1 MALFLFLMLALA
13 ATPTDPLDVATASYQ
28 RVVSYR
34 VTVRSRGG
42 SSRET
47 LRYFFKRPGFVR
59 MEFVEPHNGA
69 ILVYNPLKKEARL
82 RPFGFMKPLVLT
94 LDPGNRLI
102 LSSRRHRIDAS
113 DFGALLGAARKLR
126 EKGKSSTQ
134 GYVFVGGRKALLV
147 AVEGGEG
154 MSVEHNVHRCLLWL
168 DAKTFLPVK
177 TMTYNESGE
186 LLEEV
191 VMDHLEVNIA
201 LPDTLFES

>member
-1 MALFLFLMLALA
+1 MAPFLFLMLALA
-13 ATPTDPLDVATASYQ
+13 ATPTDPLDVAAANYQ

-34 VTVRSRGG
+34 VTVRSRSG

-59 MEFVEPHNGA
+59 MEFIEPHNGA
-69 ILVYNPLKKEARL
+69 ILVYNPRKKEARL

-94 LDPGNRLI
+94 LRPDNRLI
-102 LSSRRHRIDAS
+102 ISSGGHRVDAS
-113 DFGALLGAARKLR
+113 DFGAMLKTSRKLR
-126 EKGKSSTQ
+126 DKGKSTTQ
-134 GYVFVGGRKALLV
+134 GFDFVGGRKALLV
-147 AVEGGEG
+147 AVEGAEG
-154 MSVEHNVHRCLLWL
+154 MSVEHNIHRCLLWL

-191 VMDHLEVNIA
+191 VLDHPEVNIA
-201 LPDTLFES
+201 LPDTLFEP

>member
-1 MALFLFLMLALA
+1 MAPFLFLMLALA

-34 VTVRSRGG
+34 VTVRSRGS

-59 MEFVEPHNGA
+59 MEFIEPHNGA

-82 RPFGFMKPLVLT
+82 RPFGFMEPLVLT
-94 LDPGNRLI
+94 LRPDNRLI
-102 LSSRRHRIDAS
+102 ISSRRHRIDAS
-113 DFGALLGAARKLR
+113 DFGALLEAARKLR
-126 EKGKSSTQ
+126 GKGKSTTR
-134 GYVFVGGRKALLV
+134 GYELVAGRKAMLV
-147 AVEGGEG
+147 AVEGAKG
-154 MSVEHNVHRCLLWL
+154 MFVENKVHRCLLWL
-168 DAKTFLPVK
+168 DARTFLPVK
-177 TMTYNESGE
+177 AMTYDESGE

-201 LPDTLFES
+201 LPDTLFEP

>member
-1 MALFLFLMLALA
+1 MVPFLFLMLALA
-13 ATPTDPLDVATASYQ
+13 ATPTDPLDVAVASYQ

-34 VTVRSRGG
+34 VTVRSRSG
-42 SSRET
+42 SPNET

-59 MEFVEPHNGA
+59 IEFIEPHNGA

-94 LDPGNRLI
+94 LNPGNRMI

-113 DFGALLGAARKLR
+113 DFGAMLAAARRLR